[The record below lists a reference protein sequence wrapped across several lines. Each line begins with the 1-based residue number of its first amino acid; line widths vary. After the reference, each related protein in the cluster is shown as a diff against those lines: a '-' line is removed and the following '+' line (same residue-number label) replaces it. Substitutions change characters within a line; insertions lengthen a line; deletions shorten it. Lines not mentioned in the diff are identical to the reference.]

1 MQGVICK
8 RECRRDVGA
17 LCIGGVH
24 TQQGTPPFTP
34 NSSVPFVSLLFSSH
48 VRHGGAV
55 SGDDLFL
62 NFKRGV
68 AAEGELPCEHFPK
81 HHSERVHVDLFG
93 KWLTLPGWNGR
104 NGREKKG
111 VEVGVVG
118 R

>member
-1 MQGVICK
+1 MSGHYVL
-8 RECRRDVGA
+8 VG
-17 LCIGGVH
+17 CN
-24 TQQGTPPFTP
+24 TQQQYPPLHL
-34 NSSVPFVSLLFSSH
+34 SSVPVVSLLFSSH

-68 AAEGELPCEHFPK
+68 AVEGELPCEHFPE

-93 KWLTLPGWNGR
+93 KWLTLPRWKGGNGY
-104 NGREKKG
+104 EEKG

-118 R
+118 M